1 MASTS
6 SHSQEAQ
13 KEVKKQAKGAD
24 TKTAEG
30 ETTKKPGHVEQ
41 DPDGEDPEV
50 LAIAKEDAERA
61 AAMADAVDKVEK
73 FQLDED
79 FDYDNCPLSPPEWPY
94 DQRPRPSAVPTK

>member
-13 KEVKKQAKGAD
+13 KEVMKQAKGAD

-61 AAMADAVDKVEK
+61 AAMADAVA
-73 FQLDED
+73 
-79 FDYDNCPLSPPEWPY
+79 SWW
-94 DQRPRPSAVPTK
+94 QRHRRQRGLLLTLTVCFSGVQ